1 MSANIKT
8 FLLEPVMS
16 ATEEVVITERAKD
29 EEGNPVPFVLRRI
42 DQDTNDR
49 LVQRATRRER
59 RNGQIVER
67 FDSSFY
73 GKLLIQACVI
83 EPDFKDSEL
92 CQHYGTMDPLDVPSR
107 MLSSGEYTRLM
118 QAINRFNGF
127 DDLTA
132 EAIEE
137 DAKN

>member
-1 MSANIKT
+1 MSANIKN

>member
-1 MSANIKT
+1 MSNIKS

-16 ATEEVVITERAKD
+16 ATEEVIVTERAKD

-49 LVQRATRRER
+49 LVQRATRKER

-137 DAKN
+137 EAKN

>member
-1 MSANIKT
+1 MSNIKS
-8 FLLEPVMS
+8 FLLGPVMS
-16 ATEEVVITERAKD
+16 ATEEVIVTERAKD

-49 LVQRATRRER
+49 LVQRATRKER